1 MRQHRGTLVIGQT
14 VSHYRIVDKLGSG
27 GMGVVWKAEDATL
40 GRMAALKFL
49 SSDLAGDAQAL
60 DRFMREARSAAALN
74 HPNICSVYEVGEH
87 NGAPFICMEL
97 MEGETLRD
105 RLERKRVSPMQ
116 LLDWAYQAAD
126 ALDAAHARGII
137 HRDIKPAN
145 LFITTRGVLKVLD
158 FGLAKF
164 AAPNKAVAAATG
176 AEPTL
181 STNGQLTSPGT
192 AMGTVSYM
200 SPEQAT
206 GEELDPRA
214 DLFSLGVV
222 MYEMATGTL
231 PFTGNTSAA
240 IFGAI
245 LHSAPVSPVEL
256 NPEVPAELV
265 RIISKTLEKD
275 RDTRY
280 QSAAELRADLKRLK
294 RETESGRAATAPAL
308 TAATASTPARR
319 STRWP
324 FVAAIILGALAVA
337 AALAYVIVTRSS
349 RTRAPALTLQNMQ
362 IAPLT
367 NSGNA
372 RLAAISPDGR
382 YVVHVHEEA
391 GRQSL
396 WLRQVATSSNVVIVP
411 AAEVGYVG
419 VTFSPDGNY
428 VYYVV
433 REKHQPFNDLYVLP
447 VLGGTARKVIHDVD
461 SAVAFSPDG
470 KSLTF
475 WRQVSATLRSN
486 LLVANQD
493 GSNERTVASVSSPEQ
508 MQGQP
513 GWSPDGGTIA
523 VGVTRF
529 SPVYHVEIAGFPV
542 GGGSPRPLSPKF
554 FYNMNQ
560 LAWLPDSS
568 GLVATAAEPASLT
581 TAQLWVV
588 TVPGGDT
595 RRLTNDLNNY
605 ESASL
610 TGDAS
615 RLVTV
620 QRETEA
626 HIWVG
631 PARGSKGATPFA
643 RSASRDD
650 GTMDP
655 GIVWTA
661 DNRVVFTSLQAPNV
675 ELWISDPDGSN
686 AHSLTPG
693 FHICMYPAISPDGR
707 TVFFTSDK
715 DDAISI
721 WRVDIDGGN
730 LRRVTPGKF
739 ETLPAVSPDGRW
751 LLYRTLKGSQ
761 TLLMKMPVDGGESVK
776 IAGGA
781 VGGYSVSRDGRWL
794 AYQTL
799 RQQPVRLQM
808 TLVPWEGGG
817 PEKLIAFPNRS
828 FSWTPDGKAL
838 AYLDTKEG
846 VTNVWEQPIEGGSPR
861 QVTDFTSELIFSYA
875 WSRDGLKLAVSRGNR
890 RSDVTLF
897 TRVK

>member
-1 MRQHRGTLVIGQT
+1 MIGQT

-49 SSDLAGDAQAL
+49 SADLAGDAQAL

-97 MEGETLRD
+97 MEGETLRE

-145 LFITTRGVLKVLD
+145 LFITTRGLLKVLD

-164 AAPNKAVAAATG
+164 GAPNRAAAATG

-200 SPEQAT
+200 SPEQAA
-206 GEELDPRA
+206 GEELDPRT

-231 PFTGNTSAA
+231 PFKGKTSAA

-245 LHSAPVSPVEL
+245 LHSAPVPPVEL
-256 NPEVPAELV
+256 NPELPAELV
-265 RIISKTLEKD
+265 RIVNKTLEKD

-294 RETESGRAATAPAL
+294 RETESGRTATAPAS

-319 STRWP
+319 RIRRP
-324 FVAAIILGALAVA
+324 LVAAIIIGVLAAA
-337 AALAYVIVTRSS
+337 AALAYVIATRNSKNL
-349 RTRAPALTLQNMQ
+349 APALTLQNMQ

-411 AAEVGYVG
+411 AADVGYVG

-433 REKHQPFNDLYVLP
+433 NEKEQTFNDLYVLP

-461 SAVAFSPDG
+461 SAVAFSPGG

-475 WRQVSATLRSN
+475 WRQVGATLGSN
-486 LLVANQD
+486 LVVANQD
-493 GSNERTVASVSSPEQ
+493 GSNERTVAALRFPEQ
-508 MQGQP
+508 MMGQP
-513 GWSPDGGTIA
+513 AWSPDGRTVA
-523 VGVTRF
+523 VGMTRF
-529 SPVYHVEIAGFPV
+529 SPVYRVEIAGFPV
-542 GGGSPRPLSPKF
+542 DGGSPRALSSKYF
-554 FYNMNQ
+554 FSLNQ

-568 GLVATAAEPASLT
+568 GLVATGADPASLT

-588 TVPGGDT
+588 TMPGGDT
-595 RRLTNDLNNY
+595 RRMTNDLNNY
-605 ESASL
+605 EGASL
-610 TGDAS
+610 TSDAS

-620 QRETEA
+620 QRESEA

-631 PARGSKGATPFA
+631 PARGAKGATPFA

-650 GTMDP
+650 GSTDP

-661 DNRVVFTSLQAPNV
+661 DNRLVFTSLQAPNV

-693 FHICMYPAISPDGR
+693 VHICVNPAISPDGR

-715 DDAISI
+715 DLTIGI

-739 ETLPAVSPDGRW
+739 ETSPALSPDGHW
-751 LLYRTLKGSQ
+751 VLYRTFKGSQ
-761 TLLMKMPVDGGESVK
+761 VLLMKMPVGGGEPVK
-776 IAGGA
+776 IAEGA
-781 VGGYSVSRDGRWL
+781 VGSFSVSRDGRWL

-799 RQQPVRLQM
+799 QQQPLRWQM
-808 TLVPWEGGG
+808 TLAPWEGSG
-817 PEKLIAFPNRS
+817 PEKVIAFPNRN

-838 AYLDTKEG
+838 AYLVTKEG
-846 VTNVWEQPIEGGSPR
+846 VTNIWEQPIEGGSPR

-875 WSRDGLKLAVSRGNR
+875 WSRDGSRLAVSRGNR